1 MLACRRGARVRAE
14 DGIYAPLRSR
24 PRTICTDRL
33 KKRLATSGKSP
44 SCIDH
49 RNNRTRAGKLA
60 AGFFIWNFRIGRRP
74 AFTARISPCRCIDA
88 RGALSSR
95 RPSLVVHASCLICRH
110 ARTCRC
116 GARWKS
122 AAARGPARDK
132 VRAPNDRAR
141 CRSCRI
147 FYSVTF
153 TKPDHGERLFRH
165 GQVKIPHRNS
175 LAGAKPPA
183 RRSVC

>member
-1 MLACRRGARVRAE
+1 MQTGRAGSGRGRHLRTASIAASDDLHRPFKKKTCHVGQITFLYSSSQQSSLRRETGCGLFHLE
-14 DGIYAPLRSR
+14 FS
-24 PRTICTDRL
+24 
-33 KKRLATSGKSP
+33 
-44 SCIDH
+44 
-49 RNNRTRAGKLA
+49 NRTA
-60 AGFFIWNFRIGRRP
+60 ARIHG
-74 AFTARISPCRCIDA
+74 ARISPCRCIDA

-153 TKPDHGERLFRH
+153 TKPDHGERLFHH